1 MRTAAVA
8 TFLFAAGVLATPVLD
23 RRVVVT
29 DEVVV
34 TVIDYVT
41 AGAKPSPQ
49 PVPKVAA
56 YHNPHG
62 HYHPYKPKASP
73 EAAPAPAASPKP
85 VAPAAPAAKA
95 EAPKAAAPAPQQSS
109 AKAAV
114 AAVQPSQA
122 PAPSPKTTAAPK
134 ASAAPA
140 AGNSNLPKTFVPN
153 LDSSSDIY
161 SGLSVQHHNV
171 HRKNASVPDLTW
183 NDTLAGYAKQT
194 AQTCVWGHSLS
205 PGGGGYG
212 QNIAA
217 GVPAGNIS
225 AIISNMWYNG
235 EESLYPTPYGND
247 SPDMSNF
254 EKWGHYSQMVW
265 AKSESVGCYTQT
277 CSPPGQDPLKCKPD
291 GTSYLGKSTCGNG
304 INSPVGIPA
313 IFTVCNYYPPGN
325 YAGEYSQVKQP
336 GSMATVEMCEDG
348 VQGM

>member
-34 TVIDYVT
+34 TVVDYVT
-41 AGAKPSPQ
+41 AGAKPSAH
-49 PVPKVAA
+49 PVPKVSGN
-56 YHNPHG
+56 HNPHG
-62 HYHPYKPKASP
+62 HYHPYKAQSPP

-85 VAPAAPAAKA
+85 YVAPAAPAPKP
-95 EAPKAAAPAPQQSS
+95 EAPKAAAPAPKKSS
-109 AKAAV
+109 TAV
-114 AAVQPSQA
+114 AAVEPTK

-134 ASAAPA
+134 EAAAPA
-140 AGNSNLPKTFVPN
+140 TGSSNLPTTYVPN

-161 SGLSVQHHNV
+161 SGLAVEHHNV
-171 HRKNASVPDLTW
+171 HRKNASVPNLTW

-194 AQTCVWGHSLS
+194 AQTCVWGHSLA

-225 AIISNMWYNG
+225 AIVSNMWYNG
-235 EESLYPTPYGND
+235 EEPLYPTPYGNN

-254 EKWGHYSQMVW
+254 EKWGHYSQLVW
-265 AKSESVGCYTQT
+265 AKTESVGCYTQT

-291 GTSYLGKSTCGNG
+291 GTSYLGNSQCGNG

-325 YAGEYSQVKQP
+325 YAGEYAQVKQP
-336 GSMATVEMCEDG
+336 GSMTTVEMCEDG
-348 VQGM
+348 VKGL